1 MPIKLSVWKLLAQET
16 PPQRLKAIIGEH
28 FDIHNSNWS
37 TIRMPEVHMLDLGI
51 TKNYYGLEMGIK
63 VNNLLDEDYQAPHGF
78 SQQGINL
85 GLIIKSRF

>member
-1 MPIKLSVWKLLAQET
+1 
-16 PPQRLKAIIGEH
+16 
-28 FDIHNSNWS
+28 
-37 TIRMPEVHMLDLGI
+37 MPEVHMLDLGI